1 MSEYSISPAYATSN
15 SACVD
20 WSADNLGGSFNVRVS
35 IAVFIGDTTNSV
47 GTILGSTLVE
57 TSGPNSY
64 WNGTA
69 CAYGLGSSTTYR
81 FVMSVRRA
89 SDFSLLGTRTTY
101 VTTDAPPPPPAP
113 VISGSFS
120 GGTVGSTYD
129 SGSSVVASNS
139 PTTWSRS
146 GNLPP
151 GLVGSDG
158 GSTYVVTGT
167 PTTAGTYNFSLT
179 ASNAGGSDTE
189 SFSITIAPAP
199 TPTTT
204 VPEVRNDVRSV
215 AEGKIQ
221 DRGLVP
227 SVTLRTSGAD
237 SSNDGKVAT
246 QSPGAGTTVDVGST
260 VALEVYN
267 YVIPQVN
274 VANVV
279 GSSEAS
285 ARTTLQGQGFSV
297 SSTPTAVGADAGN
310 TGKVKSQNPLAG
322 TAANVGSSVSIVVY
336 NYVPPQV
343 TVPNVVTE
351 TQASAISILEEDGFV
366 VNTGTTTSG
375 ANSANNGTVA
385 SQNPSAGSSAALGSA
400 VTISIY
406 TFTPPV
412 WTDNTI
418 VNTFVVGTS
427 YSDSVAATN
436 SPSYS
441 VTSGTL
447 PAGIS
452 INSITGAITG
462 TPTTSGDYSFVISAT
477 NSFGSVSVTYG
488 GEVTAPPVWSDQ
500 TLANFLQGR
509 VYLDAVAASNSPTY
523 TVTSGSLPVGIS
535 LNSTTGAVTGTPTGS
550 GNYSFTISA
559 ANRFATI
566 TASFSGTIKLPPNWT
581 DNQLG
586 SFINGVDYS
595 DSVTATN
602 SPTYS
607 VSAGTLPTGTSLNTS
622 TGVISGTVT
631 AAVDASYSFTITA
644 TNTDGTVSQAF
655 SGTVQPDLGG
665 NLKLYANGVWSD
677 KEVYVYDG
685 TEWDRGTVYI
695 YNGTSWSK
703 SVF

>member
-1 MSEYSISPAYATSN
+1 MAYTLSGVSSLTTATQIGY
-15 SACVD
+15 D
-20 WSADNLGGSFNVRVS
+20 WYAGNDNYSFNVRIS
-35 IAVFIGDTTNSV
+35 IVNTTTN
-47 GTILGSTLVE
+47 TTLVSAD
-57 TSGPNSY
+57 TVVAPGVGIG
-64 WNGTA
+64 GTDTQG
-69 CAYGLGSSTTYR
+69 GLSPSTNYTL
-81 FVMSVRRA
+81 VMTIRRA
-89 SDFSLLGTRTTY
+89 SNYETLGTRTATITTSAPPTPAPPSWSDNFPDGQVGVSY
-101 VTTDAPPPPPAP
+101 SGSAAASTTDSLTWGFNTAPS
-113 VISGSFS
+113 I
-120 GGTVGSTYD
+120 
-129 SGSSVVASNS
+129 
-139 PTTWSRS
+139 
-146 GNLPP
+146 P
-151 GLVGSDG
+151 GLSLSYNGTTGFTLS
-158 GSTYVVTGT
+158 GT
-167 PTTAGTYNFSLT
+167 PTTAGTYTFSAT
-179 ASNAGGSDTE
+179 ATDSFEQSTQGSW
-189 SFSITIAPAP
+189 SVTIAPAP
-199 TPTTT
+199 TPTGT
-204 VPEVRNDVRSV
+204 VPNVIGQNQSNASSAITNAGFTPVV
-215 AEGKIQ
+215 GNA
-221 DRGLVP
+221 
-227 SVTLRTSGAD
+227 TTSGA
-237 SSNDGKVAT
+237 SPSNNGTVAS
-246 QSPGAGTTVDVGST
+246 QSPGGGTTADLGSNVT
-260 VALEVYN
+260 FSLYN
-267 YVIPQVN
+267 YV
-274 VANVV
+274 A
-279 GSSEAS
+279 
-285 ARTTLQGQGFSV
+285 
-297 SSTPTAVGADAGN
+297 PTG
-310 TGKVKSQNPLAG
+310 
-322 TAANVGSSVSIVVY
+322 
-336 NYVPPQV
+336 
-343 TVPNVVTE
+343 TVPNVVGLTSAAASSAIQSAGFVPSSSPTTVGATSVNNGKVKNQSPSAGTTQTLGITVSFEVYNYIPPQVIVPNVVGE
-351 TQASAISILEEDGFV
+351 TQSSAISILQADDFT

-375 ANSANNGTVA
+375 ANSSNNGTVA
-385 SQNPSAGSSAALGSA
+385 SQTPSAGSSAELGSA

-406 TFTPPV
+406 TFNPPV

-441 VTSGTL
+441 ITSGTL

-488 GEVTAPPVWSDQ
+488 GVVTAPPVWSDQ

-509 VYLDAVAASNSPTY
+509 VYSDAVAASNSPTY
-523 TVTSGSLPVGIS
+523 TVTSGSLPAGIS

-559 ANRFATI
+559 ANVFATI

-607 VSAGTLPTGTSLNTS
+607 VSAGTLPAGTSLNTS

-665 NLKLYANGVWSD
+665 NLKLYADGAWSD

>member
-1 MSEYSISPAYATSN
+1 
-15 SACVD
+15 
-20 WSADNLGGSFNVRVS
+20 
-35 IAVFIGDTTNSV
+35 
-47 GTILGSTLVE
+47 
-57 TSGPNSY
+57 
-64 WNGTA
+64 
-69 CAYGLGSSTTYR
+69 
-81 FVMSVRRA
+81 
-89 SDFSLLGTRTTY
+89 
-101 VTTDAPPPPPAP
+101 
-113 VISGSFS
+113 
-120 GGTVGSTYD
+120 
-129 SGSSVVASNS
+129 
-139 PTTWSRS
+139 
-146 GNLPP
+146 
-151 GLVGSDG
+151 
-158 GSTYVVTGT
+158 
-167 PTTAGTYNFSLT
+167 
-179 ASNAGGSDTE
+179 
-189 SFSITIAPAP
+189 
-199 TPTTT
+199 
-204 VPEVRNDVRSV
+204 
-215 AEGKIQ
+215 
-221 DRGLVP
+221 
-227 SVTLRTSGAD
+227 
-237 SSNDGKVAT
+237 
-246 QSPGAGTTVDVGST
+246 
-260 VALEVYN
+260 
-267 YVIPQVN
+267 VIPQVN

-297 SSTPTAVGADAGN
+297 SSTTTTVGADSGN
-310 TGKVKSQNPLAG
+310 TGKVKSQNPTAG
-322 TAANVGSSVSIVVY
+322 TAANVGSQVAIVVY

-385 SQNPSAGSSAALGSA
+385 SQNPSAGSSAALGSS

-427 YSDSVAATN
+427 YSDSVSATN

-462 TPTTSGDYSFVISAT
+462 TPTTSGQYSFVLSAT

-488 GEVTAPPVWSDQ
+488 GTVTAAPVWSDQ

-509 VYLDAVAASNSPTY
+509 SYSDAVAASNSPTY

-550 GNYSFTISA
+550 GDYSFTISA
-559 ANRFATI
+559 ANTFATI

-631 AAVDASYSFTITA
+631 AAVDATYSFTITA

-655 SGTVQPDLGG
+655 SGSVQPDLGG
-665 NLKLYANGVWSD
+665 NLKLYANGAWSD

>member
-1 MSEYSISPAYATSN
+1 MSTYSIVPAYATSN
-15 SACVD
+15 TACVD
-20 WSADNLGGSFNVRVS
+20 WDADNLGGPYNVRVS
-35 IAVFIGDTTNSV
+35 IAVTGV
-47 GTILGSTLVE
+47 GTILGSTVVD

-69 CAYGLGSSTTYR
+69 CAYGLSPSTTYE
-81 FVMSVRRA
+81 FVMTVRKA
-89 SDFSLLGTRTTY
+89 SDYSFLGTRTTS
-101 VTTDAPPPPPAP
+101 VTTDAPPPPPTGTVP
-113 VISGSFS
+113 NVIGQTLNDAAALIQSAGFSPSGSTTTSGANSSNNGTVASQSPS
-120 GGTVGSTYD
+120 GGTT
-129 SGSSVVASNS
+129 A
-139 PTTWSRS
+139 
-146 GNLPP
+146 NL
-151 GLVGSDG
+151 D
-158 GSTYVVTGT
+158 
-167 PTTAGTYNFSLT
+167 
-179 ASNAGGSDTE
+179 
-189 SFSITIAPAP
+189 
-199 TPTTT
+199 
-204 VPEVRNDVRSV
+204 
-215 AEGKIQ
+215 
-221 DRGLVP
+221 
-227 SVTLRTSGAD
+227 
-237 SSNDGKVAT
+237 
-246 QSPGAGTTVDVGST
+246 ST
-260 VALEVYN
+260 VSFVVYN
-267 YVIPQVN
+267 YVAPPQATVPN
-274 VANVV
+274 VIGLSQSAASSSITNAGLTPIVGTATTSGASPSNNGTVASQSPGGGTSIDVGSNVTFSLYNYVAPTGTVPNVV
-279 GSSEAS
+279 GQTSAAASSAIQS
-285 ARTTLQGQGFSV
+285 AGFVPSSSPTT
-297 SSTPTAVGADAGN
+297 VGATSVN
-310 TGKVKSQNPLAG
+310 NGKVKSQSPSAG
-322 TAANVGSSVSIVVY
+322 TTQTLGITVSFDVY
-336 NYVPPQV
+336 NYIPPQV
-343 TVPNVVTE
+343 IVPNVVGE
-351 TQASAISILEEDGFV
+351 TQSSAISILQADDFTI
-366 VNTGTTTSG
+366 NTGTTTSG
-375 ANSANNGTVA
+375 ANSSNNGTVA

-447 PAGIS
+447 PAGVS

-488 GEVTAPPVWSDQ
+488 GVVTAPPVWSDQ

-509 VYLDAVAASNSPTY
+509 VYSDAVAASNSPTY

-559 ANRFATI
+559 ANSFATI

-607 VSAGTLPTGTSLNTS
+607 VSAGTLPAGTSLNTS

-665 NLKLYANGVWSD
+665 NLKLFANGVWSD